1 MKTFIK
7 TAVLRP
13 VTICVLVIILL
24 ATGVLATMDMS
35 TALLPGIQMPI
46 FGVSV
51 VYPGASARS
60 VEKDVTKV
68 LASGL
73 KSVTGVVETET
84 YSYENVGMVI
94 LTCDYGIDVD
104 KKRDEIA
111 QVVDNT
117 SLPSSCYEPIVI
129 AVDMNSGAVATVALY
144 NDSNDINKLNA
155 DAQSLKEM
163 MGGIEGVE
171 SVSLVGAPTQQI
183 EIHSLEGFD
192 MASLLIMQALQSEN
206 LDIPIGSIMAD
217 GSVVSIRNSS
227 DANSIYDIM
236 TLPVS
241 VPLGG
246 VASSLNNVKNI
257 VNMYQTCTLQELE
270 QYVAQA
276 DGMHDLMAQVDGMTS
291 AELGQ
296 MKMLLPIVTK
306 MLNDA
311 RDGNDTYADFR
322 KVYPDSDTNGDGTL
336 DGKDITYE
344 QFALLFTDGGSRVV
358 DGEEVSFTGFKFF
371 HTDVAHQSC
380 DDTCTQDVYTYQQVA
395 EILRFAENVD
405 SAILQEIVDIKKAAE
420 EAGTTATIDNE
431 VYVRLF
437 GSVTDVP
444 VTEQLV
450 EIVRRSD
457 FKTNVSSVLLEYKR
471 KHVVLEEGENYGK
484 PVYSNGQLCVVDNG
498 RLTANGQLVNNYG
511 WLVDGEGRYIDE
523 KGNVLTLTEAQK
535 IERYN
540 KLGEYI
546 IFSDEEL
553 LELYNA
559 MGIDVGIEFGVTP
572 DTIRF
577 LRVTD
582 FNSEDGTIVVPLCAL
597 GKVEEVDT
605 YSGYAQMNGHLAVM
619 VEVYASTDAD
629 TTYVV
634 DKVKEA
640 MAQISGDSANTIVLL
655 DDKSEFIS
663 QSISNVLSSIII
675 GGVLAILVIYLF
687 VRRIRSSLVVAITMP
702 LSVLVALLCMWAMGL
717 TLNMV
722 SLGGLA
728 VGIGMLVDNSIV
740 VLESI
745 TKYRDSGHSI
755 FDSCV
760 KGTREV
766 AGSLLAS
773 TLTNICVFF
782 PILFTQGL
790 TREIFYDLVWAIL
803 YSIVMSLI
811 VAVTVIPSLYHL
823 VYRRNPQKKVVND
836 DGTVTMVSRE
846 DGEPRKKAIVEKAQR
861 KVEKMQKAVV
871 NSERKYGKLL
881 SKALKHKV
889 VICVVA
895 LVLFS
900 SSVLLVFS
908 TGMEFMPSVDKG
920 KIEVNIGFTS
930 EDSLEDVYDTTL
942 NVANSI
948 KTELGDV
955 VTDIAI
961 TAGKQGMVAL
971 DNTGKIRITIDTK
984 LAETGETTQRIREY
998 VKQFDLSSVS
1008 VIEMDGVVAE
1018 ITSGM
1023 SGMSVVLLG
1032 EDPAVLSEIAVKVEE
1047 QLLEDENIVSVINQ
1061 DAQKST
1067 QYSIVIDKTK
1077 CAELGVSYSNAV
1089 MMLRVGISGQTG
1101 ATLDIDG
1108 QQQNVVVSFNENSVN
1123 SLEDMLNLVVG
1134 FGTDGSSVRLVD
1146 VLQRDDSGNYEGTGL
1161 IKEEVVSVIKTLNG
1175 SYQVVL
1181 DVESYGTDSGTV
1193 SKKIN
1198 SIVNGIL
1205 ADYPGYTYQ
1214 EGGVSKY
1221 LNQAFD
1227 GLVVSLI
1234 AAFLLLYG
1242 VMACQFESLLKP
1254 LVVIVSI
1261 PFAMTG
1267 GFLALVVTG
1276 TPLSIVSFVGIIMLM
1291 GVIVNGAIVMVD
1303 KIDLLI
1309 KAGVPVQQAVVEGTA
1324 SRLRP
1329 ILMTTLTTILALVPL
1344 ALGLGE
1350 GGELMQPMGIVV
1362 LGGLLLGT
1370 LVTLVLVPCFY
1381 SIVKRVSFKNYT
1393 FDADNYGTA
1402 IVDVEKMEQSEEQ
1415 PETAA
1420 TESSEKD
1427 TDVDTKQ

>member
-51 VYPGASARS
+51 VYPGASAQS

-117 SLPSSCYEPIVI
+117 SLPSSCYKPIVI

-144 NDSNDINKLNA
+144 NDSNDIDKLNA
-155 DAQSLKEM
+155 DAQTLKEM

-241 VPLGG
+241 VSLGG
-246 VASSLNNVKNI
+246 VASQLNNLKNI
-257 VNMYQTCTLQELE
+257 VNMYQTATLQEVE
-270 QYVAQA
+270 QYVSQA
-276 DGMHDLMAQVDGMTS
+276 DGMHDLMTQIDGMTS
-291 AELGQ
+291 TELNQ
-296 MKMLLPIVTK
+296 MKTLLPFVTN
-306 MLNDA
+306 MMNSA
-311 RDGNDTYADFR
+311 REGGAMYNDFR

-336 DGKDITYE
+336 DGNDITYE
-344 QFALLFTDGGSRVV
+344 QFALLFTDGGSRVI
-358 DGEEVSFTGFKFF
+358 DGEEVSFDGYKFF

-380 DDTCTQDVYTYQQVA
+380 DATCTQDVYTYQQVA

-405 SAILQEIVDIKKAAE
+405 SAILQEIVDAKKAAE

-437 GSVTDVP
+437 SSVTDVP

-457 FKTNVSSVLLEYKR
+457 FKTNISSVLLEYKR
-471 KHVVLEEGENYGK
+471 KHVVLDEGEDYGK

-511 WLVDGEGRYIDE
+511 WLVDGSGRYVDQQ
-523 KGNVLTLTEAQK
+523 GNVLTLTEAQK

-540 KLGEYI
+540 NLGEYI

-553 LELYNA
+553 LELYNT
-559 MGIDVGIEFGVTP
+559 MGIDVGIEFGITT

-577 LRVTD
+577 VRVTD
-582 FNSEDGTIVVPLCAL
+582 FNTSDGTIVVPLCAL
-597 GKVEEVDT
+597 GKVEQVDT

-629 TTYVV
+629 TTYIV

-640 MAQISGDSANTIVLL
+640 MAEISADSANTIVLL

-823 VYRRNPQKKVVND
+823 VYKRNPQKKVVNA
-836 DGTVTMVSRE
+836 DGSVTMVSRE
-846 DGEPRKKAIVEKAQR
+846 EGEPRKKAIVEKAQR

-895 LVLFS
+895 LVLFA

-920 KIEVNIGFTS
+920 EIEVNIGFTAQ
-930 EDSLEDVYDTTL
+930 DSLEDVYETTL
-942 NVANSI
+942 NVADSI
-948 KTELGDV
+948 KADLGDV

-971 DNTGKIRITIDTK
+971 ENTGKIRITIDTK
-984 LAETGETTQRIREY
+984 LAQTGTTTQHIREF

-1008 VIEMDGVVAE
+1008 VMEMDGVVAE

-1023 SGMSVVLLG
+1023 SGTSVVLLG
-1032 EDPAVLSEIAVKVEE
+1032 DDPAVLSEIAGKVEE
-1047 QLLEDENIVSVINQ
+1047 KLLEDENIVSVINQ

-1077 CAELGVSYSNAV
+1077 CTELGVNYSNAV

-1108 QQQNVVVSFNENSVN
+1108 QQQNVIVSFNENSVN

-1134 FGTDGSSVRLVD
+1134 FATDGSSVRLVD
-1146 VLQRDDSGNYEGTGL
+1146 VLQRDDEGNYEGTGL
-1161 IKEEVVSVIKTLNG
+1161 VKEEVVSVIKTLND
-1175 SYQVVL
+1175 SYQVAL
-1181 DVESYGTDSGTV
+1181 DVESYGADSGTV
-1193 SKKIN
+1193 SEKIN
-1198 SIVNGIL
+1198 NIVNEVL

-1267 GFLALVVTG
+1267 GFLALVITG

-1291 GVIVNGAIVMVD
+1291 GVIVNGAIIMVD

-1309 KAGVPVQQAVVEGTA
+1309 KSGVPVQQAVVEGTA

-1362 LGGLLLGT
+1362 FGGLLLGT

-1381 SIVKRVSFKNYT
+1381 CIVKRVSFKNYT

-1402 IVDVEKMEQSEEQ
+1402 IVDLEKMEQ
-1415 PETAA
+1415 PEIAA
-1420 TESSEKD
+1420 TDCSGTDSE
-1427 TDVDTKQ
+1427 TETKQ